1 MNDLLTHYAEKLE
14 NLSQEF
20 STIKEKESL
29 VNELRVIESPT
40 IEETKLLAE
49 AHNQVVNWNLRVD
62 NLVDTYKSL
71 VKTYDLIIQDPSIY
85 RIKQFE

>member
-20 STIKEKESL
+20 STIKEKERL
-29 VNELRVIESPT
+29 VYELRVIESPT

-49 AHNQVVNWNLRVD
+49 AHNQIVNWNSRVD
-62 NLVDTYKSL
+62 DVFEIYEYL
-71 VKTYDLIIQDPSIY
+71 VKTYDLTITNPGIY
-85 RIKQFE
+85 RL